1 MRWAG
6 QGLEQAAED
15 VVQALLAPAGGSG
28 GLIAV
33 DARGRV
39 ALPFNC
45 EGMYRGVVG
54 ADGVLRTA
62 IHREDFR
69 VEAV

>member
-1 MRWAG
+1 
-6 QGLEQAAED
+6 
-15 VVQALLAPAGGSG
+15 VQALLAPAGGSG

-33 DARGRV
+33 DAQGRV

-62 IHREDFR
+62 IHREAFR